1 MIRILIL
8 CLSSVLLWACQVA
21 PQSNPEED
29 LDFVLQLLTP
39 TDSLEEESKTAL
51 FGMVTNGNYLES
63 LQDML
68 LRKESL
74 LKQYPPDMYY
84 QALGTSLSTVGE
96 YQTVLESWNRLMGEP
111 PIKPKQD
118 SLQQVLQSVEL
129 KEAKETILAAAADQ
143 QALMINEAHHVALH
157 RVFTRSL
164 LQDLYD
170 LGYRYFAA
178 ETFSHGD
185 IDRLNEEKFPLLK
198 SGVYLCEPQY
208 ANLAR
213 TALEIGFELVAYE
226 APGSLNGSQ
235 RDSAQ
240 ARNLAQIF
248 ERDADAKMLVHAGY
262 AHIYE
267 RTNSEWIKMGQ
278 WFQEFTGIDPWTINQ
293 VAFTEKGDLDY
304 ENAYYTALL
313 ANQKIT
319 SAAVPI
325 QNDQFWMT
333 ARFQGLVDMLVMHPR
348 TTYPNERVH
357 WLQKED
363 YQKLKIPQAKLEKAL
378 LIQAFKASET
388 ERIDINQLVPVDHV
402 LVKNRDRDQYLFVPR
417 YDKYVIRILDAD
429 SQVLEQYMWE

>member
-1 MIRILIL
+1 MTRILIL
-8 CLSSVLLWACQVA
+8 CLISSILVACKEA
-21 PQSNPEED
+21 PQTNPEEN

-39 TDSLEEESKTAL
+39 TDSLEQESKSAL

-68 LRKESL
+68 QRKESL
-74 LKQYPPDMYY
+74 LQQYPTDMYY

-111 PIKPKQD
+111 PRKPNQD
-118 SLQQVLQSVEL
+118 SLQQALKTVAL
-129 KEAKETILAAAADQ
+129 KEAKGTIVAAAADQ
-143 QALMINEAHHVALH
+143 QVLMINEAHHVALH

-185 IDRLNEEKFPLLK
+185 IDRLNQEKVPLLK

-213 TALEIGFELVAYE
+213 TALEIGFELLAYE
-226 APGSLNGSQ
+226 EQGSLTGSQ
-235 RDSAQ
+235 RDSVQ
-240 ARNLAQIF
+240 ARNLAQVF
-248 ERDADAKMLVHAGY
+248 ERDSTAKLLVHAGY

-267 RTNSEWIKMGQ
+267 RTNSEWIKMAQ
-278 WFQEFTGIDPWTINQ
+278 WFQEFTGIDPLTINQ
-293 VAFTEKGDLDY
+293 VALTEKGDLHY
-304 ENAYYTALL
+304 ENAHYTALL
-313 ANQKIT
+313 ANQEMA

-333 ARFQGLVDMLVMHPR
+333 ARFQGLVDMLVIHPR
-348 TTYPNERVH
+348 TNYPNERAH

-363 YQKLKIPQAKLEKAL
+363 YQALKIPQAKLEKAL

-388 ERIDINQLVPVDHV
+388 ERIDINQLVPLDHV
-402 LVKNRDRDQYLFVPR
+402 LVKNRDRDKYLFVPQ
-417 YDKYVIRILDAD
+417 YEKYIIRILDAN
-429 SQVLEQYMWE
+429 SQVLEQYE